1 MINLAFYLSD
11 GLRFLTLSA
20 STFIINGQIP
30 GEIVT
35 LERMLF
41 SVRLLGK
48 VKSFANMQ

>member
-20 STFIINGQIP
+20 STLIINGQLP

-41 SVRLLGK
+41 SVHLLGK
-48 VKSFANMQ
+48 VKSFANMR